1 MASSR
6 RSSANTGPVG
16 DKANLKHRAP
26 VLGAGLV
33 GEYELA
39 KVAVARGVDLEPI
52 DRLEEK
58 VRMLVGM
65 IDRLRAEIAKSAEDN
80 ARLVRELETMRG
92 RMAEAEGTGMELST
106 LREER
111 DLIRTRVTEM
121 LEQIEAL
128 NL

>member
-1 MASSR
+1 M
-6 RSSANTGPVG
+6 
-16 DKANLKHRAP
+16 
-26 VLGAGLV
+26 
-33 GEYELA
+33 A

-58 VRMLVGM
+58 VRLLVGM
-65 IDRLRAEIAKSAEDN
+65 IDRLRAENVKASEENSKLSREIDALR
-80 ARLVRELETMRG
+80 ARL
-92 RMAEAEGTGMELST
+92 ADAEGTGAELTS

-111 DLIRTRVTEM
+111 DLIRNRVTEM